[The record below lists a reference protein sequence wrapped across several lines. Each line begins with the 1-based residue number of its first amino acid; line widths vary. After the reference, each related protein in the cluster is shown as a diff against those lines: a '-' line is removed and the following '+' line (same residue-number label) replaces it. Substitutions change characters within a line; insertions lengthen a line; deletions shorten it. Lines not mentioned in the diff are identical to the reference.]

1 MEGTYEYELE
11 RAELLGV
18 TPPDREQW
26 EEQMKARKE
35 AEVEQEQNEIAQ
47 VVEGEG
53 EQAKRTHGKMDELN
67 SILSATQVKINKF
80 KSVCGSFTNLL
91 RSRTS
96 SPAPPDNRQA
106 QDNQPAPNGDA
117 PSTSINDAL
126 ETLDQMKEVNNQSD
140 AEFAKNQKI
149 DIASKVSKNMD
160 ALDSLLAKSERAEM
174 SLQHQNK
181 QMSKF
186 LR

>member
-18 TPPDREQW
+18 NPPERAQW

-35 AEVEQEQNEIAQ
+35 AEIEQEHNEVAQ
-47 VVEGEG
+47 VLEGEG
-53 EQAKRTHGKMDELN
+53 EQAKRTQGKMDELN

-96 SPAPPDNRQA
+96 SPAPPENRQA
-106 QDNQPAPNGDA
+106 QDQPAPNGDA

-126 ETLDQMKEVNNQSD
+126 DNLDKMKEVNNQSD
-140 AEFAKNQKI
+140 YEFAKNQTI

-160 ALDSLLAKSERAEM
+160 ALDSLIARSEQAEM
-174 SLQHQNK
+174 SMQNQNK
-181 QMSKF
+181 QMKKF

>member
-18 TPPDREQW
+18 TPPERAQW

-80 KSVCGSFTNLL
+80 KVTFCLIFAMLL
-91 RSRTS
+91 Y
-96 SPAPPDNRQA
+96 
-106 QDNQPAPNGDA
+106 
-117 PSTSINDAL
+117 
-126 ETLDQMKEVNNQSD
+126 
-140 AEFAKNQKI
+140 
-149 DIASKVSKNMD
+149 
-160 ALDSLLAKSERAEM
+160 
-174 SLQHQNK
+174 
-181 QMSKF
+181 
-186 LR
+186 